1 MGPRALWRCEAWE
14 AAAVLAGRCFHE
26 SLLAQPWTGCT
37 ISIARSSR
45 QSRHAAR
52 PPLTGSRQAPG
63 HPSSG
68 PSQDTQG
75 PSAALAGVC
84 VQGPSTVGS
93 CFLSPFQPLGR
104 FHSLVAGS
112 QNLQGRCSGAD
123 PGGGCGAWGGKVRAA
138 ARSPWLRTGPCGRR
152 KVWAEWRVC
161 SSFGATWVWR
171 PGSRGVLGSPVQTG
185 RGCGP
190 LPGGHCGG
198 RTGGG
203 SPDAGCGK
211 HFEVWG
217 ALRRES

>member
-1 MGPRALWRCEAWE
+1 MDRVYHLHRQILEAEQTRGPAPTHGEQAGPWASQLRA
-14 AAAVLAGRCFHE
+14 
-26 SLLAQPWTGCT
+26 
-37 ISIARSSR
+37 
-45 QSRHAAR
+45 QSGHAA
-52 PPLTGSRQAPG
+52 
-63 HPSSG
+63 
-68 PSQDTQG
+68 
-75 PSAALAGVC
+75 SAALAGVR

-217 ALRRES
+217 ALRGES

>member
-1 MGPRALWRCEAWE
+1 MGPHALWRCEAWE

-75 PSAALAGVC
+75 PSAALAGVR

-138 ARSPWLRTGPCGRR
+138 ARSPWLRTGPCGRS

-161 SSFGATWVWR
+161 SS
-171 PGSRGVLGSPVQTG
+171 L
-185 RGCGP
+185 GP
-190 LPGGHCGG
+190 LGYGDLG
-198 RTGGG
+198 
-203 SPDAGCGK
+203 AGEC
-211 HFEVWG
+211 WG
-217 ALRRES
+217 APCRQGEAVVPSLAATVVGAPAEGALMPGVGSILRCGAL